1 MNVFKVVNFIPRRVN
16 IVSCKWVFKYKKD
29 PQGNI
34 IKRKARLVARIFT
47 QSYGIDYIFTFSPT
61 LKLDS
66 LKIIMAISV
75 QRNFKIIQV
84 DINAAYLNEDI
95 YINAPKGHPLFNK
108 GYLKL
113 NKALYGLKQAGH
125 QWNETLN
132 KTLLKIGLR
141 RLNSEPC
148 IYVKENYT

>member
-1 MNVFKVVNFIPRRVN
+1 
-16 IVSCKWVFKYKKD
+16 
-29 PQGNI
+29 
-34 IKRKARLVARIFT
+34 
-47 QSYGIDYIFTFSPT
+47 
-61 LKLDS
+61 
-66 LKIIMAISV
+66 MAISV